1 MKRDDVGSPL
11 AESPTFVGGLRVR
24 MFRGSPAARLVLCS
38 EGLRLGPSTWILRPL
53 VPVRTFR
60 YDDLSEVQATGN
72 RGHTFGIRFA
82 ARSTGDVATF
92 YSWRQEDR
100 TAILDALDG
109 LRVKIHRTP
118 ERLPPIPW
126 APDQGSS
133 ETGP

>member
-1 MKRDDVGSPL
+1 MKHDDVGSPL
-11 AESPTFVGGLRVR
+11 ADSPTFVGGLLLR
-24 MFRGSPAARLVLCS
+24 MFRGYPAARLDLCS
-38 EGLRLGPSTWILRPL
+38 EGLRLGPSTWLLRPL

-60 YDDLSEVQATGN
+60 YDDLREVQATGN

-92 YSWRQEDR
+92 YSWREEDR
-100 TAILDALDG
+100 TAILDALEELG
-109 LRVKIHRTP
+109 VTITRTP

-133 ETGP
+133 DTAP